1 MPESDTDINFTAPV
15 LPIAPKEYDIRFQ
28 SNFNNILR
36 IYFSQVDD
44 ALRKTTL
51 KEQAEATAWFLG

>member
-1 MPESDTDINFTAPV
+1 MPESDVDINFKAPV
-15 LPIAPKEYDIRFQ
+15 LPLPPKEYSTMSQ
-28 SNFNNILR
+28 SNLNNILR